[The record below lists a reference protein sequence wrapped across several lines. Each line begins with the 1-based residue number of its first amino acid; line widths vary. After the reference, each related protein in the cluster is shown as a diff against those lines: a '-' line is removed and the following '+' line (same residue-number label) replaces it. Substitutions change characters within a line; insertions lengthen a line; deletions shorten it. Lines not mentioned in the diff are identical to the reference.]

1 MISNSTGHFGVAE
14 IKGLVTA
21 KLVVSKIV
29 REEYVEFCPDI
40 IVSHLMQKLHGFSSS
55 AIS

>member
-1 MISNSTGHFGVAE
+1 MISDSTGHFGVAE
-14 IKGLVTA
+14 IEGLVTA